1 MKLHKFKAKKMLT
14 SSLVTA
20 SLFGSFG
27 IKYLTSHLVEKIMI
41 Y

>member
-1 MKLHKFKAKKMLT
+1 MYFKNIKLKKILT

-27 IKYLTSHLVEKIMI
+27 FGYLKSLSLKIII